1 MRRSLPVLTSFLLS
15 LTACAADGAPIAGEL
30 VVLEAGAASPIAVG
44 TACHFHL
51 RPAWRSGVN
60 CQLLVTCPEP
70 DADLFGGRRIG
81 GYAVCE
87 TSAHAFVRAEDESAL
102 DGDPA
107 ILLDL
112 PAASLSWRGAR
123 EGEMAT
129 LRVVSTEEAAW
140 PEDADE

>member
-1 MRRSLPVLTSFLLS
+1 MLLTLACLLLS
-15 LTACAADGAPIAGEL
+15 LAGCAADGASIAGEL
-30 VVLEAGAASPIAVG
+30 VVLEAGAASPVTVG

-51 RPAWRSGVN
+51 QPAWRSGVN

-87 TSAHAFVRAEDESAL
+87 TSAHAFTRAEDESAL

-112 PAASLSWRGAR
+112 PAASLSWRGSR
-123 EGEMAT
+123 EGETAT
-129 LRVVSTEEAAW
+129 LRVVSTQEAAW
-140 PEDADE
+140 PE